1 MTILI
6 LDQMK
11 AITQKRG
18 IKDYENRSEDDL
30 IKILEKTTRSL
41 SKKKIKDIRKDVNK
55 SRHMFSKSK
64 IK

>member
-11 AITQKRG
+11 AIAQKRG

-30 IKILEKTTRSL
+30 IKILEETTRSL

-64 IK
+64 